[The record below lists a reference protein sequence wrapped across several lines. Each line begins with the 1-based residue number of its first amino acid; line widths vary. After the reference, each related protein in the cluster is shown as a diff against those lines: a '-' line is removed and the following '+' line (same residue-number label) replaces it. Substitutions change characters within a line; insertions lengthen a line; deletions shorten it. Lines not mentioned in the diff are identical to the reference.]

1 MRDDDLPTLDR
12 VFEHGVRLGIA
23 VLLARYDEI
32 SFRRF
37 KELLQQTDG
46 SLGAQLR
53 KLEDTGYVSVRK
65 EFRDRRPVTW
75 YALSA
80 KGRKALRAHLDALQT
95 LIRSAGRS

>member
-1 MRDDDLPTLDR
+1 MRDDELPALDR

-23 VLLARYDEI
+23 VLLARYDEV
-32 SFRRF
+32 SFSRF

-53 KLEDTGYVSVRK
+53 KLEDTGYLSVRK

-80 KGRKALRAHLDALQT
+80 KGRKALRVHLDALQT
-95 LIRSAGRS
+95 LIRTAGHS